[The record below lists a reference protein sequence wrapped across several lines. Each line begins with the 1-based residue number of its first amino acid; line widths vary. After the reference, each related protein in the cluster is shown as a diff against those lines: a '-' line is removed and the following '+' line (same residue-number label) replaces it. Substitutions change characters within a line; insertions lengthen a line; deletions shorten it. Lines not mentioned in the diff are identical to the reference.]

1 MNYEITEVCPHCENK
16 ITMQWSVEDLGYK
29 AYCQVCGKRLMLCSA
44 CHDDTCGMCDY
55 DSKTDSCKF
64 NPHHKIIAVDFDGT
78 LCENKYPEIG
88 KPITPVIESL
98 LEEQKNGA
106 KIILWT
112 CRCDDDL
119 NGAVE
124 WCKEQGIIFDA
135 VNDHLP
141 EMKEKFHNNT
151 RKVFATEY
159 WDDKAVNII
168 SIIKERELHAR

>member
-1 MNYEITEVCPHCENK
+1 MDN
-16 ITMQWSVEDLGYK
+16 
-29 AYCQVCGKRLMLCSA
+29 
-44 CHDDTCGMCDY
+44 
-55 DSKTDSCKF
+55 
-64 NPHHKIIAVDFDGT
+64 KIIAVDFDGT

-119 NGAVE
+119 NSSVE
-124 WCKEQGIIFDA
+124 WCIEQGIVFDA